1 MRPAAGGERAISDF
15 LRGLPLF
22 AGVSQDTLLA
32 LCAASRQ
39 HFVTKG
45 TVLFTQSD
53 RADSFY
59 IVQSGKISIVLASA
73 DGRELVINEM
83 RPGDCFGELG
93 LLTGQARSASAV
105 ARIDSRVIVVP
116 RLAFQAIID
125 SDPQL
130 MRCLLDIT
138 ARRLSTS
145 SERESALAFMDA
157 EARLARVL
165 LHLDDQESEK
175 GYITISQEELA
186 QQAGLTRQTVAS
198 ALGRWRR
205 RGWIITGRGRIMVL
219 DHGQLGR
226 LEHELQQ

>member
-1 MRPAAGGERAISDF
+1 MHS
-15 LRGLPLF
+15 LPLF
-22 AGVSQDTLLA
+22 AGVSEDTLLA

-39 HFVTKG
+39 HYVAKG
-45 TVLFTQSD
+45 VVLFTQSD
-53 RADSFY
+53 SADAFY
-59 IVQSGKISIVLASA
+59 IVQSGKIAIVLASA

-125 SDPQL
+125 DDPHL
-130 MRCLLDIT
+130 MRRLLDIT

-157 EARLARVL
+157 EARLARAL
-165 LHLDDQESEK
+165 LASRRAGEREGLHHHLAGRAGAAGRTDPADRGLGARS
-175 GYITISQEELA
+175 LA
-186 QQAGLTRQTVAS
+186 APR
-198 ALGRWRR
+198 
-205 RGWIITGRGRIMVL
+205 L
-219 DHGQLGR
+219 DHHRAWPYYGAR
-226 LEHELQQ
+226 PPAARVP